1 MNTVVD
7 VFSSNVTGSGSHAT
21 HVGHGEGAVPP
32 PPLADMVDGPCWE
45 SAWIDL
51 GGEG

>member
-1 MNTVVD
+1 MNSFVD
-7 VFSSNVTGSGSHAT
+7 VHSANAGSSSHAT

-32 PPLADMVDGPCWE
+32 PPLADMVDGSAWE